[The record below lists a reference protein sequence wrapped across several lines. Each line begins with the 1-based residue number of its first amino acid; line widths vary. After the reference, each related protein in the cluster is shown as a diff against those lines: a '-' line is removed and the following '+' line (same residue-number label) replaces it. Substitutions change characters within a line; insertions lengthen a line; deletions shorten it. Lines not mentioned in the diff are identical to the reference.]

1 LQGHLDYQSGENGQ
15 FVPIAP
21 IVLSAAALHASW
33 NALVKS
39 VTDRLALMA
48 VMGGATVVICL
59 PMILLSRSPSGR
71 AWPELGTSIVLHTI
85 YNLLLLE
92 AYSDGDFNQVYP
104 VARGTAPPTVAVA
117 SVIVVGEGLSAIQVL
132 GVLAVSAGLVMLASG
147 RPHGSR
153 RALTFAVVTGL
164 FIAAYTVVD
173 GVGVR
178 HSGSVLGYT
187 GCLLA
192 IEGALTAV
200 ILVAIRSRRS
210 ETPRR
215 IGADLVPRGILAGGL
230 SIAAYALVL
239 WAQTRGALAVVAA
252 LRETS
257 VVFAAVIGAVMFHE
271 HLPSRRIVASAVVAA
286 GAAALA
292 LG

>member
-1 LQGHLDYQSGENGQ
+1 MP
-15 FVPIAP
+15 VAP

-59 PMILLSRSPSGR
+59 PLALFSRTPSGR
-71 AWPELGTSIVLHTI
+71 AWPELGTSVLLHTV
-85 YNLLLLE
+85 YNLLLLG

-104 VARGTAPPTVAVA
+104 LARGTAPPTVAIA
-117 SVIVVGEGLSAIQVL
+117 SVIVVGEGLSAIQTL
-132 GVLAVSAGLVMLASG
+132 GVLAVSAGLLVLASG
-147 RPHGSR
+147 RQHGSG
-153 RALTFAVVTGL
+153 RALGFAVVTGL
-164 FIAAYTVVD
+164 FIAGYTVVD

-187 GCLLA
+187 GWLLA
-192 IEGALTAV
+192 LEGALTAA
-200 ILVAIRSRRS
+200 ILMTIRWRRS
-210 ETPRR
+210 ETPRWDR
-215 IGADLVPRGILAGGL
+215 ADLVPRGVLAGAL
-230 SIAAYALVL
+230 SIGAYGLVL
-239 WAQTRGALAVVAA
+239 WAQTHGALAVVAA

-271 HLPSRRIVASAVVAA
+271 QLPSRRIAASAVIAA

>member
-1 LQGHLDYQSGENGQ
+1 
-15 FVPIAP
+15 VPVVP

-59 PMILLSRSPSGR
+59 PMALLSRSPSGR

-104 VARGTAPPTVAVA
+104 LARGTAPPTVAVA

-132 GVLAVSAGLVMLASG
+132 GVLAVSAGLLVLASG

-187 GCLLA
+187 GWLLA
-192 IEGALTAV
+192 SEGALTLAV
-200 ILVAIRSRRS
+200 LLAIRSRRS
-210 ETPRR
+210 ETPKWDA
-215 IGADLVPRGILAGGL
+215 ADLVPRGVLAGAL
-230 SIAAYALVL
+230 SIAAYGLVL
-239 WAQTRGALAVVAA
+239 WAQTHEALAVVAA